1 MKKDKKKEKQTDN
14 SLWSPWK
21 QDLMTSD
28 LLGVGVPEALDVDVV
43 LAERW
48 EVQEGEG
55 RGEV

>member
-1 MKKDKKKEKQTDN
+1 
-14 SLWSPWK
+14 
-21 QDLMTSD
+21 MTSD